1 MLSHILIE
9 AVEALVLHT
18 TLESRETKEG
28 SSLKK
33 VLSVSAVAHREAG
46 KRLESEEV
54 ANLEK
59 KLSSFIPIEDAPCIT
74 DATVVA

>member
-9 AVEALVLHT
+9 AVGA
-18 TLESRETKEG
+18 LESRETKEG

-33 VLSVSAVAHREAG
+33 VLSVSAVAHRREAG

-74 DATVVA
+74 DVQAVA